1 MKKALPLLLV
11 ALVLAAGFWF
21 YTGPQR
27 ALRDIKVAADA
38 GDVEGIRERVD
49 VPAVKES
56 LKEQLNTMMTQKLA
70 ADKDLQNN
78 PFASLGMMMAGKIV
92 ETMVD
97 AAVTPTHLA
106 ALLKGDRAQAFKKAD
121 APAEEKASEPTE
133 NNAELNGS
141 FDSMDRYTMHVLN
154 KQTHKQAVALT
165 MRREGLSWR
174 LTSVQLPIE
183 EAMKDSTVTE

>member
-1 MKKALPLLLV
+1 MKKALPFLLFIALV
-11 ALVLAAGFWF
+11 AATLWF

-56 LKEQLNTMMTQKLA
+56 LKS
-70 ADKDLQNN
+70 LQDN
-78 PFASLGMMMAGKIV
+78 PFASLGMMMAGKMV

-106 ALLKGDRAQAFKKAD
+106 ALIKGDRTAALDKDKDPTKEKTSEPLESKAD
-121 APAEEKASEPTE
+121 LK
-133 NNAELNGS
+133 GS
-141 FDSMDRYTMHVLN
+141 FDSMDRYTMRLLD
-154 KQTHKQAVALT
+154 KETHKQTVALT

-174 LTSVQLPIE
+174 LTSVQLPMD
-183 EAMKDSTVTE
+183 EANENTTATE